1 MYVKSLTKG
10 TLIQHFSKRMLF
22 VSHMR
27 IEVLR
32 MEVLRKVQRIISHF
46 SDERLDPE
54 ISSAVTLRS

>member
-1 MYVKSLTKG
+1 
-10 TLIQHFSKRMLF
+10 MLF